1 MTFTNIKISISL
13 NNLLS
18 QEPLFQGEKRY
29 KAIGSCSRFLEIVF
43 NFSQRNKDGWAAI
56 DCKTLDNL
64 FRREKI
70 KYLEVIGVLVRLE
83 IIEPRKRGFFDS
95 QTGTGSFARFKL
107 TDYGIQLLLDE
118 KREYLRKLH
127 NDPKLDTR
135 IRNSRRKKKS
145 RIQDSEDLVIS
156 KTSRNIL
163 DLELNKEAFDI
174 YWEKNE
180 KTLSPEQK
188 IAALYSLVSILTGG
202 FKKLERCKKD
212 GRIHHT
218 WVGMRSDLRPL
229 FTLRGKKYLRI
240 IDLRSAHPTFWAKYI
255 WDISNFPEFLSLN
268 EDVKVNL
275 KTKYKEYNNILTN
288 NSIYTNSIYYN
299 SISPS
304 FLPPPPVSLHYLSYN
319 VTKLADELIK
329 WTEFWTNPDIDPKQ
343 QIINELG
350 RTYSR
355 DEIKEQINSSIN
367 GLKNNVFS
375 WIGKNYPAL
384 FDIWNKTDLKKTGNN
399 ISRFYETKLMLDP
412 ELILLAESMGLDAI
426 PEHDGLGIFAEENDS
441 KLNAKVEKLREWIQ
455 EKSVALFGIKVQV
468 KIDQPEVP
476 TAGQIGVEGK
486 NGINKHA
493 TGESEAKTRRKPIQ
507 NTFQPRNE
515 APF

>member
-13 NNLLS
+13 NNILA
-18 QEPLFQGEKRY
+18 QEPLFQGGKRY
-29 KAIGSCSRFLEIVF
+29 KAIGSCSRFLEIIF

-70 KYLEVIGVLVRLE
+70 KYLEVIGVLERLE

-95 QTGTGSFARFKL
+95 QTGTGYFGRFKL

-156 KTSRNIL
+156 KTSINIL

-174 YWEKNE
+174 YWERNE
-180 KTLSPEQK
+180 KTLSTEQK

-202 FKKLERCKKD
+202 FKKLQRCEKD

-240 IDLRSAHPTFWAKYI
+240 LDLRSAHPTFWAKYI
-255 WDISNFPEFLSLN
+255 WDISNLPEHLSLK
-268 EDVKVNL
+268 EDIRDLL
-275 KTKYKEYNNILTN
+275 KSKYKEYNSILTN
-288 NSIYTNSIYYN
+288 NSIYTNSIYYD
-299 SISPS
+299 SISSS
-304 FLPPPPVSLHYLSYN
+304 FSTTSPVSLHYLSYN

-343 QIINELG
+343 QIIKELG

-399 ISRFYETKLMLDP
+399 ISKLYETKLMLDP
-412 ELILLAESMGLDAI
+412 DLILLAESMGLEVLG
-426 PEHDGLGIFAEENDS
+426 EHDGIAVFAEEKDS
-441 KLNAKVEKLREWIQ
+441 DLDAKILKLKSWIQ
-455 EKSVALFGIKVQV
+455 ERSVALFGLKVQV
-468 KIDQPEVP
+468 KIAEPQAPAPVQ
-476 TAGQIGVEGK
+476 AGQ
-486 NGINKHA
+486 NL
-493 TGESEAKTRRKPIQ
+493 
-507 NTFQPRNE
+507 
-515 APF
+515 

>member
-13 NNLLS
+13 NNILA
-18 QEPLFQGEKRY
+18 QEPLFQGGKRY

-70 KYLEVIGVLVRLE
+70 KYLEVIGVLERLK

-95 QTGTGSFARFKL
+95 QTGTGSFGRFKL
-107 TDYGIQLLLDE
+107 TDYGVQLLLDE

-127 NDPKLDTR
+127 NDPKVDTR

-145 RIQDSEDLVIS
+145 RIKDSKDLVIS
-156 KTSRNIL
+156 NTSRNIL
-163 DLELNKEAFDI
+163 DLELNKEAFYS

-188 IAALYSLVSILTGG
+188 LAALYSLISILTGG
-202 FKKLERCKKD
+202 FKKLERCEKD
-212 GRIHHT
+212 GRIHHP

-255 WDISNFPEFLSLN
+255 WDISKFPEYLSLH
-268 EDVKVNL
+268 EDIKVNL
-275 KTKYKEYNNILTN
+275 KSKYKEYNNILTN

-299 SISPS
+299 SISSS
-304 FLPPPPVSLHYLSYN
+304 FIPPPPVSLHYLSYN

-350 RTYSR
+350 ATCSR
-355 DEIKEQINSSIN
+355 EQIKILINSSIN
-367 GLKNNVFS
+367 GSDNKVFK
-375 WIGKNYPAL
+375 WMQQKFPVL
-384 FDIWNKTDLKKTGNN
+384 FLIWQKCNPEQTGPR
-399 ISRFYETKLMLDP
+399 ISKFYETKLMLDP
-412 ELILLAESMGLDAI
+412 DLILLAESMGLDAI
-426 PEHDGLGIFAEENDS
+426 PEHDGTGIFQHQKDS
-441 KLNAKVEKLREWIQ
+441 ELDAKVEKLRDWIQ
-455 EKSVALFGIKVQV
+455 VKSVALFGLKVQV
-468 KIDQPEVP
+468 KIDQPETP
-476 TAGQIGVEGK
+476 TAGQIGAEEK
-486 NGINKHA
+486 NRLNKHV
-493 TGESEAKTRRKPIQ
+493 TSESKAKDR
-507 NTFQPRNE
+507 
-515 APF
+515 